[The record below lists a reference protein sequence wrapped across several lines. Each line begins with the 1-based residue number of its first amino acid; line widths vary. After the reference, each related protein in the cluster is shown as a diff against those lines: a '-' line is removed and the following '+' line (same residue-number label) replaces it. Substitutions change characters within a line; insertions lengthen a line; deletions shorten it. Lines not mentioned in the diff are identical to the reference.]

1 MSSSSSSTSVSTVPI
16 KVKVV
21 RPNTASTHTLSGFLS
36 THSVKKDDKDT
47 LITNTRIG
55 DAKSGILGGKYH
67 IPDEEYANFLK
78 IYHKDVFISKKNEY
92 ITEKQLVNIG
102 PILVDLDLK
111 FEFGIKRRLYTKDHV
126 FDLICLYLEEL
137 SKMYQ
142 FDENETIPV
151 FVFEKDTIN
160 PVEEK
165 NLTKDGIHMIIGM
178 QVPHLVQCI
187 LRDRVLTRIVDVW
200 DNLPITNSWDDVFD
214 SGISKGVTNWQL
226 YGSRKP
232 GHDAYKLKYAY
243 NCIKN
248 ESDDNVAIS
257 EVCDISAL
265 NSDVGIFKLSARY
278 PSHPTLFMTS
288 AFVVEYEGR
297 AAKEG
302 PNTKHVNA
310 GPSSFASDSF
320 ISSGMFSLNDIL
332 SVRTK
337 EELDAARIKF
347 MASISTTKTVIQES
361 YQYTMSLPASYYSV
375 GSFSKWLRVGWALR
389 NTSNDLFIVWVLFSE
404 QSSDFSYSSIRDD
417 LYSRWLTFD
426 INNPNGKTVRSLMH
440 WSKEDAPGKY
450 KVIRDNSIDFFI
462 EETLDELTVKNMNFS
477 AKARGKGIGHHDLA
491 SVLHQ
496 IYKDDYVCGSVKYK
510 TWWRYKNHRW
520 SESDSGTSLRREL
533 SDSMSNL
540 YRMKIRD
547 LGSKYLVGGGDISND
562 KAPELVR
569 ISGILNIVKRLANNG
584 EKNSIMSEAMEEFYV
599 EKFNDKLDKNPYLLC
614 FNNGVIDFKEKVFR
628 QGRPE
633 DYITKCTNTNYQK
646 LDTIRDKDTIAEIND
661 FMEKLFPNKDL
672 HKYMWEHL
680 ASTLVGTTNEQTI
693 NMYIGGGQNGKSM
706 LVNLMEKCLGDYKGD
721 VPMTLMSGGRVP
733 LGGTSSEI
741 AQLQGCRYA
750 VIQEPSKG
758 EKINEG
764 IMKQLTGGDPI
775 QARALYK
782 DTVTFIP
789 QMKLVMCSNVF
800 PGINSNDHGTWRRIR
815 IVDFESK
822 FVDNPVLDDP
832 DSPYQFPLDRC
843 IKDKFDK
850 WQPIFTSML
859 IEIAFRTGG
868 AVKDCAKVM
877 SSSNSY
883 RNSQDYFAEF
893 ISDKIEASHNGALPK
908 TIAVNIFKEWYNAN
922 HGSKHSS
929 PKEVIAYIDKKF
941 GKNRNGIWVGIRL
954 RDDTPVGNYFDEAEM
969 SSDIT
974 DIDFNEV

>member
-1 MSSSSSSTSVSTVPI
+1 MSSPNVVPKSPVPTSIRIPRHLI
-16 KVKVV
+16 
-21 RPNTASTHTLSGFLS
+21 ASTQTLSGFLS
-36 THSVKKDDKDT
+36 LHSVKKDDKDT
-47 LITNTRIG
+47 VITNTRIG
-55 DAKSGILGGKYH
+55 DIKSGISGGKYH
-67 IPDEEYANFLK
+67 IPDEKYSEFLK
-78 IYHKDVFISKKNEY
+78 LYYKDAVAPGKNEY
-92 ITEKQLVNIG
+92 LTEKQLVNVG

-111 FEFGIKRRLYTKDHV
+111 FEYSVKRRLYTKEHV

-137 SKMYQ
+137 GKMYQ
-142 FDENETIPV
+142 FDETETIPV
-151 FVFEKDTIN
+151 FIFEKDTVN
-160 PVEEK
+160 PVEDK
-165 NLTKDGIHMIIGM
+165 NYTKDGIHMIIGL
-178 QVPHLVQCI
+178 QTPHAVQCL
-187 LRDRVLTRIVDVW
+187 LRTRVLERIADIW
-200 DNLPITNSWDDVFD
+200 TDLPITNSWDDVFD
-214 SGISKGVTNWQL
+214 AGISKGGTNWQL

-232 GHDAYKLKYAY
+232 GNDAYKLKYVY
-243 NCIKN
+243 NCLKN
-248 ESDDNVAIS
+248 ESDDNVKIS
-257 EVCDISAL
+257 EIFDISVF
-265 NSDVGIFKLSARY
+265 NNGSEFFKLSARY
-278 PSHPTLFMTS
+278 PSHPALFMTS
-288 AFVVEYEGR
+288 EFVSEYE
-297 AAKEG
+297 ANIAKEG
-302 PNTKHVNA
+302 TGVRHVNA
-310 GPSSFASDSF
+310 AASTFISESFASP
-320 ISSGMFSLNDIL
+320 GAFSLNDIL
-332 SVRTK
+332 NVQTK
-337 EELDAARIKF
+337 EELEAARVKF
-347 MASISTTKTVIQES
+347 VASIPPTKTVIHES
-361 YQYTMSLPASYYSV
+361 YQYTMSLPASYYST

-404 QSSDFSYSSIRDD
+404 QSSEFSYASIRHD
-417 LYSRWLTFD
+417 LYTRWLTFD

-440 WSKEDAPGKY
+440 WSKEDAPDKY
-450 KVIRDNSIDFFI
+450 KNIRDNSIDFFI
-462 EETLDELTVKNMNFS
+462 EETLDELTVKNMNYS
-477 AKARGKGIGHHDLA
+477 AKVRGKGIGHHDLA
-491 SVLHQ
+491 TVLHQ
-496 IYKDDYVCGSVKYK
+496 MYKDDYVCGSVKHK
-510 TWWRYKNHRW
+510 MWWWYKNHRW

-533 SDSMSNL
+533 SESMANL
-540 YRMKIRD
+540 YRKKIHD
-547 LGSKYLVGGGDISND
+547 LSSKYLVGGGDISND
-562 KAPELVR
+562 KAPELMR
-569 ISGILNIVKRLANNG
+569 ITSILNIVKRLSNSG

-599 EKFNDKLDKNPYLLC
+599 EKFNDKLDKNPHLLC
-614 FNNGVIDFKEKVFR
+614 FNNGVIDFKDKVFR

-633 DYITKCTNTNYQK
+633 DYITKCTNTNYRK
-646 LDTIRDKDTIAEIND
+646 LDAVRDKETIAEVND

-672 HKYMWEHL
+672 LKYMWEHL
-680 ASTLVGTTNEQTI
+680 ASTFIGTTNEQTI

-782 DTVTFIP
+782 DAVSFIP

-832 DSPYQFPLDRC
+832 DSPYQYPLDRC
-843 IKDKFDK
+843 IKDKFDT
-850 WQPIFTSML
+850 WQPVFTAML
-859 IEIAFRTGG
+859 VEIAFQTGG
-868 AVKDCAKVM
+868 AVKDCAKVL

-908 TIAVNIFKEWYNAN
+908 NIAVNMFKDWYNAN

-929 PKEVIAYIDKKF
+929 PKDVIAYIDKKF
-941 GKNRNGIWVGIRL
+941 GKNRNGIWVGIRI
-954 RDDTPVGNYFDEAEM
+954 RDDSPVGNYFDEAEL

-974 DIDFNEV
+974 DIDFSEV